1 VRSLVLHI
9 FTWIILTAF
18 GLLATGIGLKPSS
31 YLGGMAIGPSPTLV
45 MKDRSVPTIREARN
59 ELGSEEYR
67 LIRQYANEYSI
78 DYRLILAIIKQES
91 QFDAEALSGRG
102 ATGLMQLMPV
112 TNEEV
117 TENLQMEE
125 FDLVHSNIRG
135 GIYYF
140 AKLMKL
146 FQQSNTDDQ
155 VRLALAAYNAGP
167 TRIYDAQELAAYIGD
182 DPDSWSSIQNVLP
195 LLSKRY
201 SSLHRA
207 IWEDAKPRS
216 GFFGSWRQT
225 VNYVDS
231 TMKIYSAYVRAGS

>member
-155 VRLALAAYNAGP
+155 HRNLLHISEMIRIAGHQYRMYYHSYLNDIP
-167 TRIYDAQELAAYIGD
+167 LFIG
-182 DPDSWSSIQNVLP
+182 
-195 LLSKRY
+195 
-201 SSLHRA
+201 
-207 IWEDAKPRS
+207 RS
-216 GFFGSWRQT
+216 GKMPNRAAASLGVGVRP
-225 VNYVDS
+225 S
-231 TMKIYSAYVRAGS
+231 TTSIAL